1 MKTSSPEGQAN
12 VGDRLQHNH
21 QNDHPRAA
29 KARFGLD
36 IGGLLHATIYTFIS
50 GSM

>member
-1 MKTSSPEGQAN
+1 MSVIDCSTITKMIIREQL
-12 VGDRLQHNH
+12 RL
-21 QNDHPRAA
+21 A
-29 KARFGLD
+29 LD